1 MNFYK
6 ELYTEQLEDS
16 KVLTNNYL
24 LQEMSQLDDSQRE
37 SCEGKITNVECL
49 NVLKSFGSNKSP
61 GNDGLTKEFYIMF
74 WNELSDPLLES
85 YNASFENGELTVS
98 QRQAIITLLEKKG
111 KDRMFIKNWRPIS
124 LLNLDYKILTKVL
137 ATKMK
142 KILPFIV
149 HHNQTGFIEGRR
161 IVDSIRTIQD
171 IMNYSMLKNLEGMM
185 LFIDFEKAFDSIN
198 WTFML
203 QALHK
208 LNFGPVFIKW
218 IKIIYTNISS
228 CIINNGKTSQYF
240 SVSRGVRQGDPL
252 SSYLFIIVV
261 EFLANKIRR
270 NHDIKGIKVQNV
282 EIKLTMYADDTTAFV
297 IEEASANN
305 LFKELNE
312 FQLVSGLKV
321 NVEKTEGIWIGLNA
335 FSKNRPFGIKW
346 PSNPIKALGI
356 YFSYNVKEAEN
367 ANFEDKI
374 KQLERQLH

>member
-1 MNFYK
+1 
-6 ELYTEQLEDS
+6 
-16 KVLTNNYL
+16 
-24 LQEMSQLDDSQRE
+24 
-37 SCEGKITNVECL
+37 
-49 NVLKSFGSNKSP
+49 
-61 GNDGLTKEFYIMF
+61 
-74 WNELSDPLLES
+74 
-85 YNASFENGELTVS
+85 
-98 QRQAIITLLEKKG
+98 
-111 KDRMFIKNWRPIS
+111 
-124 LLNLDYKILTKVL
+124 
-137 ATKMK
+137 
-142 KILPFIV
+142 
-149 HHNQTGFIEGRR
+149 
-161 IVDSIRTIQD
+161 
-171 IMNYSMLKNLEGMM
+171 MNYSMLKNLEGMM

-297 IEEASANN
+297 IDEASANN